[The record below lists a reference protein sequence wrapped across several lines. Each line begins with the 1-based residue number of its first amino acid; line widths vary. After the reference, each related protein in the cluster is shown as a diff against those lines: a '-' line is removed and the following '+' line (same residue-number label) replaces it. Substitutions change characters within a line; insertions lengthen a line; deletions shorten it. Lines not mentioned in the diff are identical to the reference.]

1 MGSFSILIS
10 GHYGGD
16 DAGSVRRAITLW
28 KQKLILPSGITDTDL
43 VLKCNLYLSGRITRY
58 EGSSGYSDIKM
69 QLARG
74 YISCAIVIQ
83 SDIWQ
88 SGNLIDFLKTNLIK
102 ITEEVASRLTSKGKY
117 LDAVSV
123 RKFIETLD

>member
-1 MGSFSILIS
+1 MGNFSILIS
-10 GHYGGD
+10 GHYGGE
-16 DAGSVRRAITLW
+16 DAGSVRMAITQW
-28 KQKLILPSGITDTDL
+28 KQKLILPSGVTDADL

-58 EGSSGYSDIKM
+58 EGSGYSDIKM

-74 YISCAIVIQ
+74 YISCGIVIQ
-83 SDIWQ
+83 PDIWQ
-88 SGNLIDFLKTNLIK
+88 SGNLIDFLKTNLRK
-102 ITEEVASRLTSKGKY
+102 IIEEVASRLASKGKY